1 MNESDMA
8 AFMEDEEKRVLVID
22 DDEGDCC
29 LVEDILS
36 EDGIRVVKAVGG
48 ERGIRLLA
56 EKDFPVVIT
65 DLRMP
70 DIDGLAVIDFI
81 RKRRMESLIIVITG
95 FASLDSVIEAL
106 RSGAYDYILKPF
118 SPDLLKLTV
127 QRAFDY
133 ISMRDEKDRLKFFEM
148 VIQLASTIAHEVFQ
162 PLTVI
167 MGEAK
172 GISRD
177 SDDAEAREMAEHILE
192 EARKIRD
199 IIRRMD
205 NLDEY
210 TVKTFPGGHSIID
223 IMKGSPPPAE
233 TD

>member
-81 RKRRMESLIIVITG
+81 RKRRMESIIIVITG

-133 ISMRDEKDRLKFFEM
+133 ISMRDEKEQLKFFEM
-148 VIQLASTIAHEVFQ
+148 VTQLAST
-162 PLTVI
+162 
-167 MGEAK
+167 
-172 GISRD
+172 SRTRCFSRYRD
-177 SDDAEAREMAEHILE
+177 HGRGQGDLLAIPTMPRHGRWRSTFSKRRARSATSS
-192 EARKIRD
+192 AGWTTSTSTRSRPF
-199 IIRRMD
+199 RAA
-205 NLDEY
+205 
-210 TVKTFPGGHSIID
+210 TPSSTS
-223 IMKGSPPPAE
+223 
-233 TD
+233 

>member
-1 MNESDMA
+1 
-8 AFMEDEEKRVLVID
+8 MEDEEKRVLVID

-148 VIQLASTIAHEVFQ
+148 VTQLASTIAHEVFQ

>member
-1 MNESDMA
+1 
-8 AFMEDEEKRVLVID
+8 MEDEEKRVLVID

-148 VIQLASTIAHEVFQ
+148 VTQLASTIAHEVFQ

-210 TVKTFPGGHSIID
+210 TV
-223 IMKGSPPPAE
+223 
-233 TD
+233 